1 MTPQE
6 ITLVQN
12 SFTQLKPIAATVSR
26 LFYDRLFT
34 LDPNLR
40 PLFKGDLAQQ
50 GHKLMTMLQVT
61 VQGLT
66 RLDTLTPVVRQ
77 LGARHAT
84 YGVEDSHYATVGSA
98 LLWTLEQGLGA
109 AWKPD
114 VQAAWETA
122 YSLLAD
128 VMQFGAMEAASNI
141 K

>member
-40 PLFKGDLAQQ
+40 PLFKVDLAQQ